1 MKAGPA
7 TRLLVRRVPRV
18 LAVLLL
24 ASFGTFMLLHLTPGD
39 PAAAIL
45 GQTATPQ
52 AVRQLDHQM
61 GLDRPLWSQYWH
73 WLGHALSGNLG
84 VSLVPPGGTV
94 VSRIGQALPV
104 SLELALLA
112 VAMALV
118 VAIPVAVWSAYRE
131 GRAFDRAA
139 SGISFGLLST
149 PTFVTGLVLAL
160 LLALEV
166 RAFPRAEWVR
176 ISSSAGLLS
185 NLSHAFLPAL
195 TLALPLVASFTR
207 VLRSEMIQTL
217 REDYIQFAYAKGLP
231 IPVIL
236 FRYALRPSSL
246 SLITLSGVTLGA
258 LLGGTVIVE
267 TIYALPGLGNL
278 LVGAVG
284 NNDYPLVQGIVLVI
298 AVVYVLVNT
307 FVDLSY
313 GWLDPRTRVG
323 RA

>member
-1 MKAGPA
+1 MSGGSV
-7 TRLLVRRVPRV
+7 RQVLLRRVPRL

-24 ASFGTFMLLHLTPGD
+24 VSFGTFILLQLIPGD

-45 GQTATPQ
+45 GQAATPQ
-52 AVRQLDHQM
+52 AVHQLDHQM
-61 GLDRPLWSQYWH
+61 GLDQPLWTQYWH
-73 WLGHALSGNLG
+73 WLTHALGGNLG
-84 VSLVPPGGTV
+84 KSLVAPGGTV

-104 SLELALLA
+104 SLELAVLA
-112 VAMALV
+112 VLMALV
-118 VAIPVAVWSAYRE
+118 VAVPVAVWSAYRE
-131 GRAFDRAA
+131 GRGFDRMA
-139 SGISFGLLST
+139 SGVSFGLLSA

-176 ISSSAGLLS
+176 ISSSAGIAS

-195 TLALPLVASFTR
+195 TLALPLMATYTR
-207 VLRSEMIQTL
+207 LLRSEMLQTL
-217 REDYIQFAYAKGLP
+217 REDFIQFAHAKGLP
-231 IPVIL
+231 IRTVL

-284 NNDYPLVQGIVLVI
+284 TSDYPLVQGVVLVI
-298 AVVYVLVNT
+298 AVAYVLVNT
-307 FVDLSY
+307 AVDLSY
-313 GWLDPRTRVG
+313 GWLDPRTRLV
-323 RA
+323 RS

>member
-1 MKAGPA
+1 M
-7 TRLLVRRVPRV
+7 TRWAASSLLRRIPRIV
-18 LAVLLL
+18 LVLLL

-45 GQTATPQ
+45 GQSATPK
-52 AVRQLDHQM
+52 AVHQIDHQL

-73 WLGHALSGNLG
+73 WLAHALSGNLG
-84 VSLVPPGGTV
+84 TSLVPPGGPV

-104 SLELALLA
+104 SLELAVLA
-112 VAMALV
+112 LIMALI
-118 VAIPVAVWSAYRE
+118 VAIPVAVWSSYRE
-131 GRAFDRAA
+131 GRAFDRGASAA
-139 SGISFGLLST
+139 SFGLLSA

-160 LLALEV
+160 LLALET
-166 RAFPRAEWVR
+166 RTFPRAEWVR
-176 ISSSAGLLS
+176 LTSSAGLVE

-195 TLALPLVASFTR
+195 TLALPLMATYTR
-207 VLRSEMIQTL
+207 VLRSEMLQTL
-217 REDYIQFAYAKGLP
+217 REDFIQFAYAKGLP
-231 IPVIL
+231 VRTVL

-258 LLGGTVIVE
+258 LLGGSVIVE

-284 NNDYPLVQGIVLVI
+284 NNDYPLVQGIVLVV
-298 AVVYVLVNT
+298 AVAYVLVNAL
-307 FVDLSY
+307 VDVSY